1 MVQRSLGTID
11 EKMASIRQNEG
22 AAGGAASS
30 AGMARPAAQ
39 AMPDWRNLG
48 VMLRVLVGVNAG
60 ALLAAMIQDS
70 NLGDWLNRYVEM
82 AAWVEPLLLACLGLL
97 ALGRDLFWRL
107 PLRTGQG
114 LVVATAMLLAM
125 LQYRFWHE
133 AGLVDN
139 GAFGALRAGLLAGA
153 PVVIGLVY
161 FQLRGR
167 GLSPAAVEA
176 RLIALNARIRPHF
189 LFNSI
194 NAVLS
199 LIRQEPRRAEAAL
212 ESLAELFRA
221 ALRDPREF
229 LPLSDEI
236 ALGRQY
242 LELER
247 LRLGDRLRVKW
258 EMADVPLDMSLPPLM
273 LQPLLENAVYHG
285 IEPAPD
291 GGEIRIA
298 FARQGRE
305 LAITVANAKAPGAGH
320 GGGNRIALENI
331 RERLALYYDLEARLE
346 VDDRPEDYQV
356 RITLPC
362 QTPMLLSP
370 S

>member
-1 MVQRSLGTID
+1 
-11 EKMASIRQNEG
+11 MASIRQNEG
-22 AAGGAASS
+22 GAGGPAAG
-30 AGMARPAAQ
+30 AGMVRPAAH

-48 VMLRVLVGVNAG
+48 VMLRVLVGVNVG
-60 ALLAAMIQDS
+60 ALLAAMVQDN
-70 NLGDWLNRYVEM
+70 NLADWLNRYIEM
-82 AAWVEPLLLACLGLL
+82 AAWVEPILLACLGGL
-97 ALGRDLFWRL
+97 ALGRDALWRL
-107 PLRTGQG
+107 PVRLGQA
-114 LVVATAMLLAM
+114 LVVAGVALLAAA
-125 LQYRFWHE
+125 YYSFWHR

-139 GAFGALRAGLLAGA
+139 GAFGGLRAGLLAGA
-153 PVVIGLVY
+153 PAVIGLLY
-161 FQLRGR
+161 FDLRAR
-167 GLSPAAVEA
+167 GLSPVAVEA

-199 LIRQEPRRAEAAL
+199 LIRKEPRRAEAAL

-229 LPLSDEI
+229 LPLSEEI

-247 LRLGDRLRVKW
+247 LRLGERLRVKW
-258 EMADVPLDMSLPPLM
+258 DMNDVPLDMSLPPLM

-285 IEPAPD
+285 VEPAPE
-291 GGEIRIA
+291 GGEVRIG
-298 FARQGRE
+298 FARQGNE
-305 LAITVANAKAPGAGH
+305 LTITIANAKAPGMAVH
-320 GGGNRIALENI
+320 GTGNRMALDNI

-362 QTPMLLSP
+362 RTPMLRSP